1 MTHFVRITGRLR
13 TAGKVSAMAA
23 LWLAIGAAAP
33 ADLPQSLVV
42 DVDSLR
48 STKGALIVCLT
59 RLPDHFPDCTGDP
72 DRRHYTVT
80 AAQARS
86 SGITIADLPPG
97 GYALALIH
105 DENNNRKLDT
115 FAGIPREGVAFSRNP
130 PIRFGAPSFRSARFV
145 IAGAPVE
152 QDVTMKYFL

>member
-1 MTHFVRITGRLR
+1 MIQFR
-13 TAGKVSAMAA
+13 TAAKLAA
-23 LWLAIGAAAP
+23 IAGLWIGSGAAAP
-33 ADLPQSLVV
+33 VDLTQTLAV
-42 DVDSLR
+42 DVESLR
-48 STKGALIVCLT
+48 SAKGALIVCLT

-72 DRRHYTVT
+72 DRRHYTVS
-80 AAQARS
+80 AAQARA
-86 SGITIADLPPG
+86 SGITIPDLPPG

-105 DENNNRKLDT
+105 DENGNRKLDT

>member
-1 MTHFVRITGRLR
+1 MIQFR
-13 TAGKVSAMAA
+13 TAAKLAA
-23 LWLAIGAAAP
+23 IAGLWIGSGAAAP
-33 ADLPQSLVV
+33 ADLPQSLAV
-42 DVDSLR
+42 DVVSLR
-48 STKGALIVCLT
+48 SAKGALIVCLT

-72 DRRHYTVT
+72 DRRHYTVS
-80 AAQARS
+80 AAQARAN
-86 SGITIADLPPG
+86 GITIADLPPG

-105 DENNNRKLDT
+105 DENGNRKLDT

>member
-1 MTHFVRITGRLR
+1 MTLSR
-13 TAGKVSAMAA
+13 TSGKLAA
-23 LWLAIGAAAP
+23 LAVLWTATGAAAP
-33 ADLPQSLVV
+33 ADLSQSLAV
-42 DVDSLR
+42 DVDALR
-48 STKGALIVCLT
+48 SSKGSLIVCLT

-72 DRRHYTVT
+72 DRRHYTVS

-86 SGITIADLPPG
+86 SGIVISDLPPG

-105 DENNNRKLDT
+105 DENGNRKLDT

-130 PIRFGAPSFRSARFV
+130 PIRFGAPSFHSARFV

-152 QDVTMKYFL
+152 QDVKMRYFL